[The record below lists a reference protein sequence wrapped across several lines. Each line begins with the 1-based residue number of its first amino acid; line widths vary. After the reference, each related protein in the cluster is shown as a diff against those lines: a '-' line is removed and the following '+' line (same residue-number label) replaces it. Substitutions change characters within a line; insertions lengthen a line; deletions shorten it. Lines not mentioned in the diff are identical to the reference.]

1 MEITN
6 NRILFVD
13 DEELVLAKIE
23 RKLAAEDFTM
33 FFATSGEE
41 ALEILAEEEIAVI
54 VIDLSM
60 PQVNGV
66 KLLKMLNYDYPDLI
80 KIIFSAYSDT
90 NTMLSALN
98 SGEVYH
104 YIPKKIVDKQ
114 EGYKIEFIPVLY
126 RAVERYN
133 LIQENKK
140 LKKEL
145 SEIK

>member
-1 MEITN
+1 MEINN

-13 DEELVLAKIE
+13 DEELVLEKIK
-23 RKLAAEDFTM
+23 RKLAEQDFTM
-33 FFATSGEE
+33 FFATSGRE
-41 ALEILAEEEIAVI
+41 ALQILEEEQIAVI
-54 VIDLSM
+54 IIDLSM
-60 PQVNGV
+60 PQFNGV
-66 KLLKMLNYDYPDLI
+66 KLLKMLNYDYPELV

-90 NTMLSALN
+90 TTMLSALN

-104 YIPKKIVDKQ
+104 YLPKKMVDKE
-114 EGYKIEFIPVLY
+114 EGYKIEFIPVLN

-145 SEIK
+145 EKKQ

>member
-13 DEELVLAKIE
+13 DEELVLAKLK
-23 RKLAAEDFTM
+23 RKLTGQDFTM
-33 FFATSGEE
+33 FFAASGRE
-41 ALEILAEEEIAVI
+41 ALQILEEKDIAVI

-60 PQVNGV
+60 PQFNGV
-66 KLLKMLNYDYPDLI
+66 KLLKMLNYDYPDLV

-90 NTMLSALN
+90 TTMLSALN
-98 SGEVYH
+98 SGDVYH
-104 YIPKKIVDKQ
+104 YLPKKMVDRA
-114 EGYKIEFIPVLY
+114 EGYKIEFVPILK

-133 LIQENKK
+133 LVQENKR

-145 SEIK
+145 KQQS